1 MSVIPIQNRVGLFS
15 NYIIDVIIRFLSNT
29 IRLYPY
35 IFSKYIIHVKIL
47 MYINEIF
54 LISSNII
61 ETAKKLTFLVI
72 KRNVKY
78 KLMCLNFIQGLISS
92 CQQIQVGLDVE
103 VNTRNNIK
111 HRLRLQNSVFA
122 HLEYKR
128 ERE

>member
-1 MSVIPIQNRVGLFS
+1 
-15 NYIIDVIIRFLSNT
+15 
-29 IRLYPY
+29 
-35 IFSKYIIHVKIL
+35 

-54 LISSNII
+54 LYSSNII
-61 ETAKKLTFLVI
+61 KNAKTNLTFLVR

-111 HRLRLQNSVFA
+111 HRLRLQNSI
-122 HLEYKR
+122 LR
-128 ERE
+128 T

>member
-1 MSVIPIQNRVGLFS
+1 MSVIPIHNRVGLFS
-15 NYIIDVIIRFLSNT
+15 YYIIDVIIRFLSNT
-29 IRLYPY
+29 I
-35 IFSKYIIHVKIL
+35 YIIHVKIL

-61 ETAKKLTFLVI
+61 KTAKNLTFLVR

>member
-1 MSVIPIQNRVGLFS
+1 
-15 NYIIDVIIRFLSNT
+15 
-29 IRLYPY
+29 
-35 IFSKYIIHVKIL
+35 

-61 ETAKKLTFLVI
+61 KTAKNLTFLVR

-128 ERE
+128 EERDTEKE